1 MPDQVLSSHAGGQ
14 MMQTAPAA
22 VHLLED
28 IGNVSE
34 ELFNPEEGR
43 YVKKK
48 TRGRKRRERED
59 T

>member
-1 MPDQVLSSHAGGQ
+1 
-14 MMQTAPAA
+14 MMQAAPVA
-22 VHLLED
+22 VHLNYED
-28 IGNVSE
+28 NGNISE